1 MEIKKVL
8 ANVSQDLTETE
19 MSTARKNI
27 GVTADLLQSTDASMT
42 FTDTDN
48 DKIGIALNGYD
59 TVAGNG
65 IVIDTDDLNHTFSI
79 RTSETYDTVV
89 NLDTTLTSGKYK
101 LADNAGGTGPVGVDL
116 KHGTLTVAN
125 SVSYTDTSH
134 TGNQMVSDA
143 YQMLI
148 TADGVP
154 YYRTYNGKSREFT
167 EWVDGFGPKGD
178 NIYLDEDKTTVMY
191 ATSTSDQNP
200 ESIAETSWSTS
211 IPTVQQGQYLWV
223 RTILAFSDES
233 TANPIYNVVYKAKDI
248 GLDKTKTKVEYGTS
262 PNGTDS
268 TSVTSWSP
276 SIPSVDQGQYLWV
289 RTTLA
294 FSDESTADPIYNV
307 VYQPKDIKLD
317 SDNTKVEYGIAKS
330 KYATP
335 SSWSP
340 NVPAIDQGDYLWVRT
355 TMHFSDGSVAP
366 EFCHVIYEPK
376 DGSNG
381 VSCTHSWN
389 GTTLS
394 ITSASGTSSADLK
407 GEKGDPGTWG
417 GSVDTELS
425 NTSTNPVQNKVVYA
439 ALSQKVNS
447 DYLGSL
453 ASKSAVTKTDCVI
466 AIQKSLVNADSAVQP
481 SDLDG
486 YVNGIDIDKKT
497 TFDDESDIVVAKA
510 GKNILTRT
518 VLKLWDYIKGK
529 VSQSDG
535 TGAIVTRDSDGN
547 LKYTND
553 ITTSSDNANGNMLA
567 IKSTGNTRRAGIK
580 LGSMGVNFSA
590 YLSPQGEF
598 TDDHEFIL
606 PDASGTLALTND
618 VATLTGDNRFTGTN
632 TFTSGTYMNGR
643 LYITRTSGTN
653 IGLEI
658 ENSLRKIKMTIID
671 GQLKLEDDAGK
682 INSPSSAQS
691 ILYSTGTVDN
701 TKYNFNGDISGNADT
716 VDGLHFV
723 VGEYDSTASNTVFF
737 IG

>member
-8 ANVSQDLTETE
+8 ANVSQNLTETE

-27 GVTADLLQSTDASMT
+27 GVTADLLHSTDASMT

-65 IVIDTDDLNHTFSI
+65 IVIDTDELNHTFSI

-154 YYRTYNGKSREFT
+154 YYRTYNGQSREFT

-233 TANPIYNVVYKAKDI
+233 TA
-248 GLDKTKTKVEYGTS
+248 
-262 PNGTDS
+262 
-268 TSVTSWSP
+268 
-276 SIPSVDQGQYLWV
+276 
-289 RTTLA
+289 
-294 FSDESTADPIYNV
+294 DPIYNV

-317 SDNTKVEYGIAKS
+317 SDNTKVEYGIAKT
-330 KYATP
+330 KYARP

-447 DYLGSL
+447 NYLGSL

-466 AIQKSLVNADSAVQP
+466 AIQQSFVRADSAVQP

-486 YVNGIDIDKKT
+486 YVNGIDIDKKP
-497 TFDDESDIVVAKA
+497 TFDDESDIVVGKA

-535 TGAIVTRDSDGN
+535 TGAIVSRDSDGN
-547 LKYTND
+547 LKYSND
-553 ITTSSDNANGNMLA
+553 ITTSSDNDNGNMLA

-590 YLSPQGEF
+590 YLSPRDEF
-598 TDDHEFIL
+598 TDNREFTL

-643 LYITRTSGTN
+643 LYITRTSRTN

-682 INSPSSAQS
+682 SNSPDSAQT
-691 ILYSTGTVDN
+691 ILYSTGTGNN
-701 TKYNFNGDISGNADT
+701 TKYIFNGDISGNADT